1 MENQQKINILHE
13 EIKIQIDKTVKR
25 SKENKLKGF
34 GIYIAI
40 SILSALITFL
50 VAIKESIP
58 STPENIDLINFSIKS
73 FILLAG
79 ASITILSAWEGFY
92 NHKQLWLNYGETA
105 SQLKNLEF
113 KIRLL
118 SDEEINNNDTVI
130 SLRLELEAILDNAR
144 SKWKDLRIEEASM
157 KD

>member
-1 MENQQKINILHE
+1 MENQHKITILHE
-13 EIKIQIDKTVKR
+13 EIKNQINKTVKR

-79 ASITILSAWEGFY
+79 VNITILSAWEGFY
-92 NHKQLWLNYGETA
+92 NHKQLWLNYSETA
-105 SQLKNLEF
+105 SQLKNLDF

-118 SDEEINNNDTVI
+118 SDEEKNNNEVI
-130 SLRLELEAILDNAR
+130 INLRLELEAILNNAR
-144 SKWKDLRIEEASM
+144 SKWKDLRVEEASM